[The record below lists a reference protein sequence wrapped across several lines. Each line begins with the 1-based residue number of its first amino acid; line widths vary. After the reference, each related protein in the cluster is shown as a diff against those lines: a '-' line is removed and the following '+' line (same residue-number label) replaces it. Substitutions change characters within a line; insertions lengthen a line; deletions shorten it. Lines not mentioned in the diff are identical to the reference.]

1 VIDRLLLARIFF
13 GPAALIT
20 ALVAGCG
27 GDDDGGNGSCG
38 DDQVEVAYLG
48 GDDDGRTECAPI
60 PAECGATASCAN
72 DACRGAL
79 YGLCESPYLGVA
91 CSDTLP
97 PTIVSCN
104 P

>member
-1 VIDRLLLARIFF
+1 MPARLLILLLAL
-13 GPAALIT
+13 GL
-20 ALVAGCG
+20 GCG
-27 GDDDGGNGSCG
+27 GDDDGAGDGCG
-38 DDQVEVAYLG
+38 EDQVEVSYLG
-48 GDDDGRTECAPI
+48 GDDDGRTECAAI
-60 PAECGATASCAN
+60 PAECGETAACDS

-79 YGLCESPYLGVA
+79 YGLCDDPYTGVG

>member
-1 VIDRLLLARIFF
+1 VIARALLISV
-13 GPAALIT
+13 ALLSLC
-20 ALVAGCG
+20 AVACG
-27 GDDDGGNGSCG
+27 GDDDGGGSDGCG

-60 PAECGATASCAN
+60 PAACGATASCAS
-72 DACRGAL
+72 DECRGAL
-79 YGLCESPYLGVA
+79 YGLCESPYIGVA
-91 CSDTLP
+91 CSDTAP

>member
-1 VIDRLLLARIFF
+1 MRPRALFIISTLLAL
-13 GPAALIT
+13 AA
-20 ALVAGCG
+20 AACG
-27 GDDDGGNGSCG
+27 GDDDGAGDGCG
-38 DDQVEVAYLG
+38 DDQVEVSYLG

-60 PAECGATASCAN
+60 PAACGATASCAS
-72 DACRGAL
+72 DECRGAL

-91 CSDTLP
+91 CSDTVP

>member
-1 VIDRLLLARIFF
+1 MLARL
-13 GPAALIT
+13 AL
-20 ALVAGCG
+20 ALVVLLPLGCG
-27 GDDDGGNGSCG
+27 GDDDGGAGDCS
-38 DDQVEVAYLG
+38 DDQVEVSYLG

-60 PAECGATASCAN
+60 PAECGANAACDD

-79 YGLCESPYLGVA
+79 YGLCDAPYNGVA
-91 CSDTLP
+91 CSDTFP

>member
-1 VIDRLLLARIFF
+1 VIRRPLPVLAALLALL
-13 GPAALIT
+13 A
-20 ALVAGCG
+20 VACG
-27 GDDDGGNGSCG
+27 GDDDGGSDGCG

-60 PAECGATASCAN
+60 PAACGATASCAS
-72 DACRGAL
+72 DECRGAL
-79 YGLCESPYLGVA
+79 YGLCESPYIGAA